1 MFSQPK
7 RSSADVYGTCGS
19 FYLVEK
25 LEPLPL
31 PRRAEGAGHFS
42 EFGARAKTAMK
53 VMDLAE
59 ELDSVFE
66 EPLLLCDVKADH
78 FGISEHGRV
87 KVLDSD
93 AVFPKSIAGKLYFF
107 AVHTLQK
114 IPKFLHERDHD
125 LVTLT
130 LEVTDLQMRA

>member
-1 MFSQPK
+1 MSIISESDENLNLTT
-7 RSSADVYGTCGS
+7 RHYVDVYGTCGS

-53 VMDLAE
+53 VMDLSE

-93 AVFPKSIAGKLYFF
+93 AVFPKSIAGK
-107 AVHTLQK
+107 HTFHVVL
-114 IPKFLHERDHD
+114 
-125 LVTLT
+125 
-130 LEVTDLQMRA
+130 

>member
-1 MFSQPK
+1 MKSFENSFFNFPKNCLGSTQKNAFSQPELA
-7 RSSADVYGTCGS
+7 SCHSVDVYGTCGS

-25 LEPLPL
+25 LEALPV
-31 PRRAEGAGHFS
+31 PRLAEGTAPFA

-53 VMDLAE
+53 VLDLVE

-78 FGISEHGRV
+78 FGLSEHGRI

-93 AVFPKSIAGKLYFF
+93 AVYPKSIVGK
-107 AVHTLQK
+107 
-114 IPKFLHERDHD
+114 
-125 LVTLT
+125 
-130 LEVTDLQMRA
+130 

>member
-1 MFSQPK
+1 M
-7 RSSADVYGTCGS
+7 
-19 FYLVEK
+19 EK

-78 FGISEHGRV
+78 FGVSEHGRV

-107 AVHTLQK
+107 VVHTLQK
-114 IPKFLHERDHD
+114 IL
-125 LVTLT
+125 
-130 LEVTDLQMRA
+130 